1 MRLRPQGDDS
11 DFSDLGF
18 DSDEEDS
25 DLFTYLKLSKVHSK
39 KLLNM
44 FDITNNSK

>member
-18 DSDEEDS
+18 DSDDEDS
-25 DLFTYLKLSKVHSK
+25 DLFTYLKLSKVH
-39 KLLNM
+39 
-44 FDITNNSK
+44 